1 MLKAS
6 FSEFRLQFIK
16 PARTS
21 RGVMQGK
28 KGYLLEMVD
37 NETGIKGTGECSVLS
52 GLSIDDREDYA
63 DRLDQ
68 LCRNINRPYKELLE
82 ELGDWPSLRFGYEC
96 AMLDLKGGGRGV
108 LFDTPFTRG
117 EEQIPINGLV
127 WMAGYEDM
135 LEQVKQKLASGF
147 RVIKLK
153 VGALDFEQ
161 ELDLLRNIRK
171 YISREYPANEITI
184 RLDANGA
191 FSVDG
196 ALEKLHLLAEFG
208 IHSIEQPIR
217 AGQPE
222 AMAEICHKSPI
233 PVALDEELI
242 GKHDL
247 VARRKLLTTIKPA
260 YIILK
265 PSLTGGF
272 ASCDEWISI
281 CNEQGIGYW
290 ITSALESNIGLNAI
304 AQYTS
309 SIEIHGLPQ
318 GLGTGGLFSNN
329 FNSPLVVEGGYI
341 RYNG

>member
-1 MLKAS
+1 ML
-6 FSEFRLQFIK
+6 E
-16 PARTS
+16 
-21 RGVMQGK
+21 K
-28 KGYLLEMVD
+28 KGYLIDIID
-37 NETGIKGTGECSVLS
+37 NEKNIRGTGECSVLT
-52 GLSIDDREDYA
+52 GLSVDDKEDYVRKLN
-63 DRLDQ
+63 RLCFD
-68 LCRNINRPYKELLE
+68 INKPFDVLHEDLK
-82 ELGDWPSLRFGYEC
+82 DWPSLRFGYES

-117 EEQIPINGLV
+117 LESIPINGLV
-127 WMAGYEDM
+127 WMAGFDDM
-135 LEQVKQKLASGF
+135 LEQVKQKIAAGF
-147 RVIKLK
+147 KVLKLK
-153 VGALDFEQ
+153 VGALDFMK
-161 ELDLLRNIRK
+161 ELDLIKYIRK
-171 YISREYPANEITI
+171 EYPVDEITI

-196 ALEKLHLLAEFG
+196 AMEKLHLLAEFG
-208 IHSIEQPIR
+208 IQSIEQPIR

-242 GKHDL
+242 GIHDYA
-247 VARRKLLTTIKPA
+247 ARRELLKITRPA

-265 PSLTGGF
+265 PSLVGGF
-272 ASCDEWISI
+272 KSCNEWISI
-281 CNEQGIGYW
+281 CNELSIGYW

-309 SIEIHGLPQ
+309 SIDTRGLPQ

-329 FNSPLVVEGGYI
+329 FDSPLVVEEGYL